1 MENFYVTYDAT
12 NSEQLRIGLSS
23 NEAEATVFSNL
34 VLWICLLL
42 AGMLVVV
49 FAILFICFCC
59 RTRQQ
64 ARLARAK
71 TYFDQLKEKNSED
84 PEAKFLDEHNTA
96 VNAAK
101 KGNKKKNKEEAD
113 EEDEKLKTFNPNS
126 FISSKSFDEEDDGD
140 EVSSQEARDQV
151 PALTNN
157 EQAVGE
163 LLM

>member
-1 MENFYVTYDAT
+1 MDHWVLGGAFMENFYVTYDAT

-23 NEAEATVFSNL
+23 NDAEATAISNL

-49 FAILFICFCC
+49 FAILFVCFCC

-84 PEAKFLDEHNTA
+84 PEAKFMNEGDTA
-96 VNAAK
+96 VNVSK
-101 KGNKKKNKEEAD
+101 KGKKKKNKNEAD
-113 EEDEKLKTFNPNS
+113 EDEDEKLKAFNPNS
-126 FISSKSFDEEDDGD
+126 FISSNSFDDDEEDGD
-140 EVSSQEARDQV
+140 EVSS
-151 PALTNN
+151 
-157 EQAVGE
+157 
-163 LLM
+163 